1 MSTLTTASGSM
12 FVGMAGVW
20 TDGPDNMSR
29 SVWFAARASG
39 EIFCEIDDAGTDSSV
54 TSGVTATT
62 AQWKRLKIDATA
74 IADIK
79 FYIDDVR
86 VASGTTFGFAGTG
99 DDALMQ
105 PYVGCYKVSGVGVG
119 VLKVDY
125 ARVWCQR

>member
-1 MSTLTTASGSM
+1 MSTLATGSGSM
-12 FVGMAGVW
+12 FVGLAGTW
-20 TDGPDNMSR
+20 IDGPDNMSH

-39 EIFCEIDDAGTDSSV
+39 EIFCEKDDAATDQSV

-62 AQWKRLKIDATA
+62 AQWKRLKIDATD

-86 VASGTTFGFAGTG
+86 VASGTTFSFAATG
-99 DDALMQ
+99 ADALMQ
-105 PYVGCYKVSGVGVG
+105 PYIGCYKVSGTGVA
-119 VLKVDY
+119 VLKADY